1 MLHIGPISENNTHTM
16 TTLPI
21 EKFKEMLRMALE
33 MIKARE
39 DEFSQLDAVIGD
51 GDHGTAIVQAMN
63 SVVEKLDEGKD
74 YKNLLN
80 DAGFNVMLQT
90 SGSTSTLIGGLLL
103 GMSDHSEGTELDIA
117 GVKKMFA
124 GGLEGV
130 RKQTKAQ
137 PGDKTMMDALVPAV
151 DSIVNSEAA
160 DVETMFK
167 EAAEAAA
174 EGAKKTVDMKANFG
188 RARNYGER
196 SIGYADSGATSWA
209 CMFDAFSKVF

>member
-1 MLHIGPISENNTHTM
+1 MN
-16 TTLPI
+16 TLPI
-21 EKFKEMLRMALE
+21 DKFKEMLRMALCMVKE
-33 MIKARE
+33 RE

-51 GDHGTAIVQAMN
+51 GDHGTAIVQAMT
-63 SVVEKLDEGKD
+63 SVVEKLDEGAD
-74 YKNLLN
+74 YKQMLN

-103 GMSDHSEGTELDIA
+103 GMSDHVTGSELNMDQ
-117 GVKKMFA
+117 VKSMFA

-137 PGDKTMMDALVPAV
+137 PGDKTIMDALVPAV
-151 DSIVNSEAA
+151 AAMQEVTSDDVKELFIAAA
-160 DVETMFK
+160 D
-167 EAAEAAA
+167 A
-174 EGAKKTVDMKANFG
+174 AKKGALATVQMKANFG

-209 CMFDAFSKVF
+209 CMFEAFSKAI